1 MAENWDLYRS
11 FLEVARSGSLS
22 QAARALGLAQPTL
35 GRHIAALE
43 DTLGAKLFSRSP
55 RGLVLTELGAGLVGH
70 AEEMASA
77 AGALSR
83 AASGGAGSERGTV
96 RLTASQFVSAEVL
109 PPILADFREAHPA
122 IAIELAPTDRNEDL
136 LRREADIAVRMVR
149 PHQSG
154 LIAKKIGD
162 VRIGLYAHE
171 RYVRRAGLPKTLDAL
186 RAHSLIG
193 FDRDESVLRSLG
205 ADMGAISRDAF
216 AFRCDSD
223 LVQLA
228 ALRAGMGIGGCQVG
242 VARRDPALVPVLDGT
257 LGFGL
262 EMWLVLHE
270 DLRNHRRTRLLY
282 DHLAAHLTAYT
293 ATGARRPAAAPAAK
307 ARKRP

>member
-35 GRHIAALE
+35 GRHIATLE
-43 DTLGAKLFSRSP
+43 DDLGTKLFSRSP
-55 RGLVLTELGAGLVGH
+55 RGLVLTELGEGLVPH
-70 AEEMASA
+70 AEDMASA

-83 AASGGAGSERGTV
+83 AASGGAGSEHGTV

-109 PPILADFREAHPA
+109 PPILAAFRETHPA

-171 RYVRRAGLPKTLDAL
+171 RYIRRAGLPKTLEAL
-186 RAHSLIG
+186 ATHSLIG
-193 FDRDESVLRSLG
+193 FDRDDSVLRSVGAVTGPLG
-205 ADMGAISRDAF
+205 REAF

-228 ALRAGMGIGGCQVG
+228 ALRAGMGIGGCQVAT
-242 VARRDPALVPVLDGT
+242 ARRDPALVPVLADK
-257 LGFGL
+257 LSFGL

-282 DHLAAHLTAYT
+282 DHLATHLAAYA
-293 ATGARRPAAAPAAK
+293 ATGARRSTATGPAK